1 MNRDKVD
8 LKKIYNQ
15 VIEEYN
21 KTLLSVKFGW
31 KHTYE
36 EYTLKQITIL
46 YKLINSK
53 SKILDIGTGSGII
66 PITFKKL
73 GCEVITIDYKETS
86 GEALDNIKLF
96 GLKSLNVNLNEGKLP
111 FESEYF
117 DLIYMGDVIEHLP
130 NSPKKILL
138 ECNRVLKKNSK
149 MIVSTPNSLRLI
161 VRLKTLFGYSPWPEI
176 KTFYYDEYNG
186 THHHEYSLSEL
197 KFVFTDN
204 QFMIEKIHFFEQNL
218 KVDKRLNSLFGKI
231 IKKILLLILNFTPK
245 LRSNI
250 ILVVK
255 N

>member
-1 MNRDKVD
+1 
-8 LKKIYNQ
+8 
-15 VIEEYN
+15 
-21 KTLLSVKFGW
+21 
-31 KHTYE
+31 
-36 EYTLKQITIL
+36 
-46 YKLINSK
+46 
-53 SKILDIGTGSGII
+53 
-66 PITFKKL
+66 
-73 GCEVITIDYKETS
+73 
-86 GEALDNIKLF
+86 
-96 GLKSLNVNLNEGKLP
+96 
-111 FESEYF
+111 
-117 DLIYMGDVIEHLP
+117 MGDVIEHLP

-176 KTFYYDEYNG
+176 KTFYYDDYNG
-186 THHHEYSLSEL
+186 THHHEYSLNEL

-204 QFMIEKIHFFEQNL
+204 QFMIEKIHLFEQNL
-218 KVDKRLNSLFGKI
+218 IVDKRLNSFFGKI